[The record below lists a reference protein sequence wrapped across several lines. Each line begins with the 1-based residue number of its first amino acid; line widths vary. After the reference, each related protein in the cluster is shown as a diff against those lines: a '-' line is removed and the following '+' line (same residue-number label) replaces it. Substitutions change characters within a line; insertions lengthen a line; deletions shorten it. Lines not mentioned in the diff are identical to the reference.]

1 MQQDNLQKTDL
12 IAQITKLRSDVDA
25 LSQNFYKNNFS
36 SSQTFNKDCVFT
48 TRLQIPHYTSAPSV
62 GVVGDIIEVGG
73 KAYICTTAGNIAS
86 PATFTLIG
94 SQT

>member
-1 MQQDNLQKTDL
+1 MPDYTQQFADLQSQVDKMKNDFNDL
-12 IAQITKLRSDVDA
+12 S
-25 LSQNFYKNNFS
+25 SSFYKNNFN

-48 TRLQIPHYTSAPSV
+48 TRLQIPHYASAPAV

-86 PATFTLIG
+86 PAVFTLIG

>member
-1 MQQDNLQKTDL
+1 MPQDNLQKTDL
-12 IAQITKLRSDVDA
+12 IAQITKLKSDVDA

-36 SSQTFNKDCVFT
+36 SSQTT